1 MVQVS
6 FVSKVAAKMG
16 SDEFFDPLMLMRPL
30 SGAPPCTMS
39 FSMVAGFVL
48 RIGEVASASW
58 VTAPQNAG
66 L

>member
-6 FVSKVAAKMG
+6 FVSSVAARMG

-39 FSMVAGFVL
+39 FSMLQALCCGMAQWQALL
-48 RIGEVASASW
+48 RFPRQRMAV
-58 VTAPQNAG
+58 
-66 L
+66 